1 MKLNVKAEI
10 VTDDGTQTVLKGKIE
25 RHREDVAGDTEA
37 SFFCEWQF
45 DQGDGDAV
53 MFTSTI
59 DNFDITLLNAP
70 AIIAEALNGIDP
82 FMFSR
87 TGDYQPRELPT
98 WLELMRG
105 RKRRNTLE

>member
-1 MKLNVKAEI
+1 MKLNVTAEL
-10 VTDDGTQTVLKGKIE
+10 VDDAGTRTVIKGRIE
-25 RHREDVAGDTEA
+25 RHREDVAGDSEA
-37 SFFCEWQF
+37 SFFAEWQF

-53 MFTSTI
+53 MFTSTV
-59 DNFDITLLNAP
+59 DNLDISLLNAP
-70 AIIAEALNGIDP
+70 AIVAEALNGIDP
-82 FMFSR
+82 SMFSR